1 MDAIAVLLKLAHV
14 VLAMLLVGGLV
25 GRWIVLHRAE
35 ESRELPQTL
44 SLVEAPFERMTIV
57 SLMLILPAGLATAW
71 AQGYAWLGLTTG
83 WMLAS
88 VVIYLGVLALVP
100 AVFLPRGRRF
110 AAVLAGA
117 REAGPLLQTC
127 PQPLW
132 IRPSVPRTGWRWW
145 ESASSSRSWCSSPS
159 EARASVI
166 RIRLPMAE
174 PHRLTIGGHPG
185 APSVRPTSRIGR
197 ERRHPVGW
205 RPSR

>member
-44 SLVEAPFERMTIV
+44 SLLETAAPFERMTIV
-57 SLMLILPAGLATAW
+57 SSMLILPAGLATAW

-100 AVFLPRGRRF
+100 TVFLPRGRRF

-117 REAGPLLQTC
+117 R
-127 PQPLW
+127 
-132 IRPSVPRTGWRWW
+132 
-145 ESASSSRSWCSSPS
+145 
-159 EARASVI
+159 
-166 RIRLPMAE
+166 
-174 PHRLTIGGHPG
+174 
-185 APSVRPTSRIGR
+185 
-197 ERRHPVGW
+197 
-205 RPSR
+205 